1 MQYLMVSYN
10 YTCTTIYS
18 NLFFVI
24 GCDANIFQETNVS
37 TLKMKDVMEI
47 NNKIKK
53 KISGQNESLNGNL
66 ISFYSK
72 SSRESNASKRA
83 SYTFLV
89 FSFTYHLFFLFRF
102 QEFPRGH
109 PGRFI
114 Q

>member
-18 NLFFVI
+18 NFFVI

-47 NNKIKK
+47 NNKIKE
-53 KISGQNESLNGNL
+53 ISGQNESFNGHL

-72 SSRESNASKRA
+72 SSRE
-83 SYTFLV
+83 
-89 FSFTYHLFFLFRF
+89 
-102 QEFPRGH
+102 
-109 PGRFI
+109 
-114 Q
+114 

>member
-1 MQYLMVSYN
+1 MQYLRVSYN
-10 YTCTTIYS
+10 YTCITIYS
-18 NLFFVI
+18 NLFFEI
-24 GCDANIFQETNVS
+24 GCDANICQETNVS

-47 NNKIKK
+47 NNKMKK
-53 KISGQNESLNGNL
+53 KISGQNESFNGNL

-72 SSRESNASKRA
+72 SSRESN
-83 SYTFLV
+83 TFLV